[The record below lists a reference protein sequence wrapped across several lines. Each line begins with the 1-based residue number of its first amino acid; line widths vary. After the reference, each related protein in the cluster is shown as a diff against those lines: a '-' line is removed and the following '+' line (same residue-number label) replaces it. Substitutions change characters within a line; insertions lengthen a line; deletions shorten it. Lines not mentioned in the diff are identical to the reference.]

1 MQIKKFQ
8 RRQSFH
14 VLPNNMKYNFFDIHS
29 HFNLD
34 SFDGDLNVVIES
46 HKEKSIGTI
55 CVGVDKATSEK
66 AKSLAGEHEH
76 IFACVGLHPD
86 NVTEEEF
93 DTEFYK
99 DIAMNPKVVAIGECG
114 LDYFRIDPN
123 DHVGK
128 DTQKEVFKQQ
138 IELALYLD
146 LPLMLHIRP
155 SQNSYDAYL
164 ETLEILEE
172 YKKENPKLKGNSHFF
187 VGTKEIADRFL
198 EIGFTVSFTGVITI
212 TSDYDEVVRHVPL
225 DMMMAETDA
234 PFVAPKS
241 HRGKRCEPYM
251 VEEVY
256 KKIAELKGL
265 SLEEVQTVF
274 AENRKRVFGIP
285 N

>member
-1 MQIKKFQ
+1 
-8 RRQSFH
+8 
-14 VLPNNMKYNFFDIHS
+14 MKYNFFDIHS

-34 SFDGDLNVVIES
+34 SFDGDLDAVIES
-46 HKEKSIGTI
+46 HKEKGIGTI
-55 CVGVDKATSEK
+55 CVGVDKLTSEK
-66 AKSLAGEHEH
+66 AKDLAEKHEN

-86 NVTEEEF
+86 NVSEEDF
-93 DTEFYK
+93 DSEWYK

-128 DTQKEVFKQQ
+128 DNQKKAFQDQ
-138 IELALYLD
+138 IEIALYFD

-155 SQNSYDAYL
+155 AQNSHDAYF
-164 ETLEILEE
+164 ETLEILEN
-172 YKKENPKLKGNSHFF
+172 YKKENPKLRGNAHFF
-187 VGTKEIADRFL
+187 VGTKEIADRFIT
-198 EIGFTVSFTGVITI
+198 IGFTVSFTGVVTI
-212 TSDYDEVVRHVPL
+212 TSDYDDVVRHVPL
-225 DMMMAETDA
+225 GMMMAETDA
-234 PFVAPKS
+234 PYVAPKI

-256 KKIAELKGL
+256 KKIAELKEL
-265 SLEEVQTVF
+265 SLEEVQIAF